1 MWLAAL
7 SIARKNWQA
16 IAVAVVI
23 GIIWWRIS
31 AIVGERDEAIAAL
44 NAQTKAIDVA
54 TAEQRAKNAELKR
67 QGAQNVAAIE
77 AQHIQDIQHI
87 AKQFTKGWNHDNAV
101 NRGVIANLRGE
112 LADRVREQ
120 SAENDRARVSED
132 DANRL
137 ARPDGHPGAAGPG
150 EESPE
155 FYKAAYHGAQ
165 QYIETLEQAGAM
177 CAADYNMCKGYV
189 DSEQARLG
197 VEGKE

>member
-1 MWLAAL
+1 MWLTAL

-31 AIVGERDEAIAAL
+31 AIVDERDDAVAAL
-44 NAQTKAIDVA
+44 KTTTDLIRDNEIKRQ
-54 TAEQRAKNAELKR
+54 AELEFSRK
-67 QGAQNVAAIE
+67 QGRQNVANLE
-77 AQHIQDIQHI
+77 AKHVDDIQHI

-120 SAENDRARVSED
+120 SAENDRTRVPED

-137 ARPDGHPGAAGPG
+137 AGPDSHPGIAGPV
-150 EESPE
+150 EESQE
-155 FYKAAYHGAQ
+155 FYRAAYHGAQ
-165 QYIETLEQAGAM
+165 QYIKTLESAGVM

-197 VEGKE
+197 VEE